1 MAFDHGPHKAA
12 ITEVLDAVAQKRQP
26 SNNAR
31 SALHVQRLI
40 EAWLADAAGRG

>member
-1 MAFDHGPHKAA
+1 M
-12 ITEVLDAVAQKRQP
+12 LDAIEQGRAP

-40 EAWLADAAGRG
+40 EAVLADATTRG